1 MWCANKKPSVELGTR
16 RDKINCQPGLLVEKV
31 IKAELYG
38 RGKAFMLAL
47 PASKSDSRGLSIN
60 LSKTLLKTPIKLN

>member
-1 MWCANKKPSVELGTR
+1 
-16 RDKINCQPGLLVEKV
+16 
-31 IKAELYG
+31 
-38 RGKAFMLAL
+38 MLAL

>member
-1 MWCANKKPSVELGTR
+1 MWCANKKPDIELGTR
-16 RDKINCQPGLLVEKV
+16 RDKINCQPGLFVEKV
-31 IKAELYG
+31 ITAELYG

-60 LSKTLLKTPIKLN
+60 LSKTLLKTPIKIN